1 MSLLTRL
8 TRPARNSRA
17 EHPGAVPVPTPAPG
31 AVSTPT
37 PTSSSPPSP
46 VPSLAPIPGDSAP
59 EPAIFGSESSDPGD
73 PGRGPEDASTPG
85 EPGRRAEDA
94 TAPGQPTAR
103 PGGLVEIRGVH
114 KSFGDL
120 EVLRGIDL
128 TIPPGSVT
136 AILGPSGSGK
146 STLLRSI
153 NHLEPV
159 SQGLI
164 SVDGEVIGYRRQGD
178 LLHEL
183 HEREVLRQRTAI
195 GMVFQSFNLFA
206 HMTALAN
213 VAEAPRRALG
223 VPRREA
229 EAQARELLELVGLA
243 DKAAVY
249 PRQLS
254 GGQQQRVA
262 IARALALRP
271 KVLLFDEP
279 TSALD
284 PELVEEVLEVIRSL
298 ARAGTTL
305 VIVTHEISFARDVA
319 DTVVF
324 MDRGRIVEQGAP
336 AQVLDHPAHERTR
349 AFLQRVRTGT
359 ESAPAVPAASAPGT
373 VGPPPDGRVLA
384 AER

>member
-1 MSLLTRL
+1 MSPLTSLLRRT
-8 TRPARNSRA
+8 PARA
-17 EHPGAVPVPTPAPG
+17 GAPG
-31 AVSTPT
+31 AAA
-37 PTSSSPPSP
+37 PSAGATL
-46 VPSLAPIPGDSAP
+46 PSADAPS
-59 EPAIFGSESSDPGD
+59 
-73 PGRGPEDASTPG
+73 RGGP
-85 EPGRRAEDA
+85 
-94 TAPGQPTAR
+94 
-103 PGGLVEIRGVH
+103 VEIRGVH
-114 KSFGDL
+114 KAFGDL

-128 TIPPGSVT
+128 TIEPGEVT
-136 AILGPSGSGK
+136 VILGPSGSGK
-146 STLLRSI
+146 STLLRAI

-159 SQGLI
+159 TSGLI
-164 SVDGEVIGYRRQGD
+164 SVDGEVIGYRRDGD

-183 HEREVLRQRTAI
+183 REPEVLRQRTAI

-223 VPRREA
+223 VNRKEA
-229 EAQARELLELVGLA
+229 EAQARELLALVGLSEKEGA
-243 DKAAVY
+243 Y

-284 PELVEEVLEVIRSL
+284 PELVEEVLSVIRSL
-298 ARAGTTL
+298 ASAGTTL

-324 MDRGRIVEQGAP
+324 MDQGRIVEQGPP
-336 AQVLDHPAHERTR
+336 AQVIDHPAHERTR
-349 AFLQRVRTGT
+349 TFLQRVRTGAD
-359 ESAPAVPAASAPGT
+359 APVDAEPAGPADPSGPAGPDASPADHPRSHS
-373 VGPPPDGRVLA
+373 PEDLR
-384 AER
+384 

>member
-1 MSLLTRL
+1 MNLLTRL
-8 TRPARNSRA
+8 PRRRRP
-17 EHPGAVPVPTPAPG
+17 GPAP
-31 AVSTPT
+31 AL
-37 PTSSSPPSP
+37 SSAPRS
-46 VPSLAPIPGDSAP
+46 APISVDSEPGSAD
-59 EPAIFGSESSDPGD
+59 IGSEPSDLAD
-73 PGRGPEDASTPG
+73 LDLADLD
-85 EPGRRAEDA
+85 RRAVDA
-94 TAPGQPTAR
+94 ADTAAPGHR
-103 PGGLVEIRGVH
+103 RGGLVEIRGVH

-128 TIPPGSVT
+128 RIEPGSVT
-136 AILGPSGSGK
+136 VILGPSGSGK
-146 STLLRSI
+146 STLLRTI

-159 SQGLI
+159 TEGLV
-164 SVDGEVIGYRRQGD
+164 SVDGEVIGHRREGNR
-178 LLHEL
+178 LHEL

-229 EAQARELLELVGLA
+229 EARARELLALVGLS
-243 DKAAVY
+243 DKERVY

-284 PELVEEVLEVIRSL
+284 PELVEEVLAVIRSL

-324 MDRGRIVEQGAP
+324 MDHGRIVEQGPP
-336 AQVLDHPAHERTR
+336 AEVLDHPRHERTR
-349 AFLQRVRTGT
+349 SFLQRVRTG
-359 ESAPAVPAASAPGT
+359 EGVPVAAAAL
-373 VGPPPDGRVLA
+373 PDLPDLPHHHP
-384 AER
+384 EDHS

>member
-1 MSLLTRL
+1 MSPLTSLLRRT
-8 TRPARNSRA
+8 PARA
-17 EHPGAVPVPTPAPG
+17 GAPG
-31 AVSTPT
+31 AAA
-37 PTSSSPPSP
+37 PSAGATL
-46 VPSLAPIPGDSAP
+46 PSADAPS
-59 EPAIFGSESSDPGD
+59 
-73 PGRGPEDASTPG
+73 R
-85 EPGRRAEDA
+85 
-94 TAPGQPTAR
+94 
-103 PGGLVEIRGVH
+103 GGLVEIRGVH
-114 KSFGDL
+114 KAFGDL

-128 TIPPGSVT
+128 TIEPGEVT
-136 AILGPSGSGK
+136 VILGPSGSGK
-146 STLLRSI
+146 STLLRAI

-159 SQGLI
+159 TSGLI
-164 SVDGEVIGYRRQGD
+164 SVDGEVIGYRRDGD

-183 HEREVLRQRTAI
+183 REPEVLRQRTAI

-223 VPRREA
+223 VNRKEA
-229 EAQARELLELVGLA
+229 EAQARELLALVGLSEKEGA
-243 DKAAVY
+243 Y

-284 PELVEEVLEVIRSL
+284 PELVEEVLSVIGSL
-298 ARAGTTL
+298 ASAGTTL

-324 MDRGRIVEQGAP
+324 MDQGRIVEQGPP
-336 AQVLDHPAHERTR
+336 AQVIDHPAHERTR
-349 AFLQRVRTGT
+349 TFLQRVRTGAD
-359 ESAPAVPAASAPGT
+359 APVDAEPAGPADPSGPAGPDASPADHPRSHS
-373 VGPPPDGRVLA
+373 PEDLR
-384 AER
+384 

>member
-1 MSLLTRL
+1 MSPLTSLLRRT
-8 TRPARNSRA
+8 PARA
-17 EHPGAVPVPTPAPG
+17 GAPG
-31 AVSTPT
+31 AAA
-37 PTSSSPPSP
+37 PSAGATR
-46 VPSLAPIPGDSAP
+46 PSADAPS
-59 EPAIFGSESSDPGD
+59 
-73 PGRGPEDASTPG
+73 R
-85 EPGRRAEDA
+85 
-94 TAPGQPTAR
+94 
-103 PGGLVEIRGVH
+103 GGLVEIRGVH
-114 KSFGDL
+114 KAFGDL

-128 TIPPGSVT
+128 TIEPGEVT
-136 AILGPSGSGK
+136 VILGPSGSGK
-146 STLLRSI
+146 STLLRAI

-159 SQGLI
+159 TSGLI
-164 SVDGEVIGYRRQGD
+164 SVDGEVIGYRRDGD

-183 HEREVLRQRTAI
+183 REPEVLRQRTAI

-223 VPRREA
+223 VNRKEA
-229 EAQARELLELVGLA
+229 EAQARELLALVGLSEKEGA
-243 DKAAVY
+243 Y

-284 PELVEEVLEVIRSL
+284 PELVEEVLSVIRSL
-298 ARAGTTL
+298 ASAGTTL

-324 MDRGRIVEQGAP
+324 MDQGRIVEQGPP
-336 AQVLDHPAHERTR
+336 AQVIDHPAHERTR
-349 AFLQRVRTGT
+349 TFLQRVRTGAD
-359 ESAPAVPAASAPGT
+359 APVDAEPAGPADPSGPAGPDASPADHPRSHS
-373 VGPPPDGRVLA
+373 PEDLR
-384 AER
+384 

>member
-1 MSLLTRL
+1 MSPLTSLLRRT
-8 TRPARNSRA
+8 PARA
-17 EHPGAVPVPTPAPG
+17 GAPG
-31 AVSTPT
+31 AAA
-37 PTSSSPPSP
+37 PSAGATLP
-46 VPSLAPIPGDSAP
+46 SADAPSL
-59 EPAIFGSESSDPGD
+59 
-73 PGRGPEDASTPG
+73 
-85 EPGRRAEDA
+85 
-94 TAPGQPTAR
+94 
-103 PGGLVEIRGVH
+103 GGLVEIRGVH
-114 KSFGDL
+114 KAFGDL

-128 TIPPGSVT
+128 TIEPGEVT
-136 AILGPSGSGK
+136 VILGPSGSGK
-146 STLLRSI
+146 STLLRAI

-159 SQGLI
+159 TSGLI
-164 SVDGEVIGYRRQGD
+164 SVDGEVIGYRRDGD

-183 HEREVLRQRTAI
+183 REPEVLRQRTAI

-223 VPRREA
+223 VNRKEA
-229 EAQARELLELVGLA
+229 EAQARELLALVGLSEKEGA
-243 DKAAVY
+243 Y

-284 PELVEEVLEVIRSL
+284 PELVEEVLSVIRSL
-298 ARAGTTL
+298 ASAGTTL

-324 MDRGRIVEQGAP
+324 MDQGRIVEQGPP
-336 AQVLDHPAHERTR
+336 AQVIDHPAHERTR
-349 AFLQRVRTGT
+349 TFLQRVRTGAD
-359 ESAPAVPAASAPGT
+359 APVDAEPAGPAGPSGPAGPDASP
-373 VGPPPDGRVLA
+373 
-384 AER
+384 AEHPRSHSPEDLR

>member
-1 MSLLTRL
+1 MTLLTR
-8 TRPARNSRA
+8 RRR
-17 EHPGAVPVPTPAPG
+17 
-31 AVSTPT
+31 
-37 PTSSSPPSP
+37 
-46 VPSLAPIPGDSAP
+46 P
-59 EPAIFGSESSDPGD
+59 EPAPSTASTDAPSADGAASDP
-73 PGRGPEDASTPG
+73 PAV
-85 EPGRRAEDA
+85 
-94 TAPGQPTAR
+94 
-103 PGGLVEIRGVH
+103 GGLVEIRGVH

-128 TIPPGSVT
+128 RIPPGSVT

-146 STLLRSI
+146 STLLRTI
-153 NHLEPV
+153 NHLEPLT
-159 SQGLI
+159 QGLI
-164 SVDGEVIGYRRQGD
+164 SVDGEVIGYRREGD

-183 HEREVLRQRTAI
+183 HEHEVLRQRTAI

-213 VAEAPRRALG
+213 VTEAPRRALG

-229 EAQARELLELVGLA
+229 EAHARELLELVGLS
-243 DKAAVY
+243 DKAEVY

-324 MDRGRIVEQGAP
+324 MDRGRIVEQGPP
-336 AQVLDHPAHERTR
+336 AEVIDRPRHDRTR
-349 AFLQRVRTGT
+349 SFLQRVRSGDQPP
-359 ESAPAVPAASAPGT
+359 SAAPAPSSTPS
-373 VGPPPDGRVLA
+373 PHRFEDPS
-384 AER
+384 

>member
-1 MSLLTRL
+1 MSPLTSLLRRT
-8 TRPARNSRA
+8 PARA
-17 EHPGAVPVPTPAPG
+17 GAPG
-31 AVSTPT
+31 AAA
-37 PTSSSPPSP
+37 PSAGATR
-46 VPSLAPIPGDSAP
+46 PSADAPS
-59 EPAIFGSESSDPGD
+59 
-73 PGRGPEDASTPG
+73 R
-85 EPGRRAEDA
+85 
-94 TAPGQPTAR
+94 
-103 PGGLVEIRGVH
+103 GGLVEIRGVH
-114 KSFGDL
+114 KAFGDL

-128 TIPPGSVT
+128 TIEPGEVT
-136 AILGPSGSGK
+136 VILGPSGSGK
-146 STLLRSI
+146 STLLRAI

-159 SQGLI
+159 TSGLI
-164 SVDGEVIGYRRQGD
+164 SVDGEVIGYRRDGD

-183 HEREVLRQRTAI
+183 REPEVLRQRTAI

-223 VPRREA
+223 VNRKEA
-229 EAQARELLELVGLA
+229 EAQARELLALVGLSEKEGA
-243 DKAAVY
+243 Y

-284 PELVEEVLEVIRSL
+284 PELVEEVLSVIGSL
-298 ARAGTTL
+298 ASAGTTL

-324 MDRGRIVEQGAP
+324 MDQGRIVEQGPP
-336 AQVLDHPAHERTR
+336 AQVIDHPAHERTR
-349 AFLQRVRTGT
+349 TFLQRVRTGAD
-359 ESAPAVPAASAPGT
+359 APVDAEPAGPADPSGPAGPDASPADHPRSHS
-373 VGPPPDGRVLA
+373 PEDLR
-384 AER
+384 

>member
-1 MSLLTRL
+1 
-8 TRPARNSRA
+8 
-17 EHPGAVPVPTPAPG
+17 
-31 AVSTPT
+31 
-37 PTSSSPPSP
+37 
-46 VPSLAPIPGDSAP
+46 
-59 EPAIFGSESSDPGD
+59 
-73 PGRGPEDASTPG
+73 
-85 EPGRRAEDA
+85 
-94 TAPGQPTAR
+94 
-103 PGGLVEIRGVH
+103 
-114 KSFGDL
+114 
-120 EVLRGIDL
+120 VLRGIDL
-128 TIPPGSVT
+128 RIEPGSVT

-146 STLLRSI
+146 STLLRTV

-159 SQGLI
+159 TQGLI
-164 SVDGEVIGYRRQGD
+164 SVDGEVIGYRREGD

-223 VPRREA
+223 VPKRTA
-229 EAQARELLELVGLA
+229 EDRARELLALVGLS

-262 IARALALRP
+262 IARALALEP

-284 PELVEEVLEVIRSL
+284 PELVEEVLAVIRSL

-324 MDRGRIVEQGAP
+324 MDRGRIVEQGP
-336 AQVLDHPAHERTR
+336 PEQVLERPRHERTR
-349 AFLQRVRTGT
+349 AFLQRVRTGEET
-359 ESAPAVPAASAPGT
+359 TSALPGS
-373 VGPPPDGRVLA
+373 PPDLPLHLP
-384 AER
+384 EDHS